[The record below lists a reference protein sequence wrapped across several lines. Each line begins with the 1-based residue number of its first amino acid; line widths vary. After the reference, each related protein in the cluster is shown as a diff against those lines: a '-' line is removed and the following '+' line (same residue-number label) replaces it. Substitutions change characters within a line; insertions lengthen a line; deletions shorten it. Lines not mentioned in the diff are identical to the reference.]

1 MKKSLLFVLITV
13 PLFSFAQLMPKSIVT
28 VNGNI
33 GFYEFK
39 PPGYNPDSTYEYP
52 LIIFL
57 HGVGERGNGT
67 SELPMAL
74 LASFPK
80 LLVAGA
86 TMQFTVNGRK
96 HAFLV
101 LLPQMSKEYVNWQS
115 FYIDEMIGYAK
126 RNLKIDKNKIFLT
139 GWSLGGGG
147 AWKYPT
153 SSIHR
158 ASMLAGIIPVSPSPD
173 YTDLCN
179 ISDAKVAVW
188 AHHAKDDRSVPV
200 HFTKDAIQGI
210 RVCNPFIP
218 PMITYYATGGHP
230 FVANQAYD
238 TLNKTHYPNIYQW
251 MIGTSRSNN
260 TATNLEPVPVAG
272 DDTTIILPS
281 VKTLLN
287 GQASFDPNDV
297 ITRYEWVMA
306 NGPVSPRLHFKKPY
320 FPVSEVS
327 GLEPGNYTFRL
338 KVTDQFGVSRSDD
351 TKVRVILPLDGTN
364 APPYVNAGPPVTVN
378 TNECEVYVEARDFDG
393 TIRQYRW
400 RQISGPAKLIIRN
413 YGSMADILKLKAPGK
428 YGIEISAS
436 DNDKPSGSG
445 KDTLTIIRTPVL
457 PFNGFLWSD
466 NTKNFL
472 PFKRSAVFPVSGLSL
487 VSYVLCTQIF
497 IYLMLLGFLTFAT
510 YHHKLHPRLVAGS
523 GR

>member
-13 PLFSFAQLMPKSIVT
+13 PLFSFAQLMPKSIVSA
-28 VNGNI
+28 NGTI

-39 PPGYNPDSTYEYP
+39 PPGYNADSTYEYP

-67 SELPMAL
+67 NELPMAL

-80 LLVAGA
+80 LLVRGA

-101 LLPQMSKEYVNWQS
+101 LLPQMSKKYMNWQS

-126 RNLKIDKNKIFLT
+126 KNLKIDKNKIFLT

-153 SSIHR
+153 SSIYR
-158 ASMLAGIIPVSPSPD
+158 ANLLAGIVPVSPSPN

-179 ISDAKVAVW
+179 ISQARVAVW
-188 AHHAKDDRSVPV
+188 AHHARDDRSVPV
-200 HFTKDAIQGI
+200 HFSKDAIQGI
-210 RVCNPFIP
+210 KVCHPLIP
-218 PMITYYATGGHP
+218 PLITYYTSGGHP

-260 TATNLEPVPVAG
+260 PATNLQPVPLAG
-272 DDTTIILPS
+272 NDTVIILPS
-281 VKTLLN
+281 VKTILN

-297 ITRYEWVMA
+297 ITRYEWVLA
-306 NGPVSPRLHFKKPY
+306 EGPVSPRLHFKKPD

-327 GLEPGNYTFRL
+327 GLEPGNYIFRL
-338 KVTDQFGVSRSDD
+338 KVTDQFGVTRSDD
-351 TKVRVILPLDGTN
+351 IKVHVKL
-364 APPYVNAGPPVTVN
+364 PPYGINASPFVDAGPPMKVN
-378 TNECEVYVEARDFDG
+378 TNECEVYIKARDFDG
-393 TIRQYRW
+393 SIQQYRW

-413 YGSMADILKLKAPGK
+413 YGNVADILELKTPGK
-428 YGIEISAS
+428 YLIEISAS
-436 DNDKPSGSG
+436 DNGKPSGSG

-466 NTKNFL
+466 NRNNFL
-472 PFKRSAVFPVSGLSL
+472 PFKRNTTFPVSNLYMLSG
-487 VSYVLCTQIF
+487 VLCTPVL
-497 IYLMLLGFLTFAT
+497 IYLMLLGFLLFTAFQ
-510 YHHKLHPRLVAGS
+510 YIS
-523 GR
+523 GTRVITCSCK

>member
-1 MKKSLLFVLITV
+1 
-13 PLFSFAQLMPKSIVT
+13 MPKSVVT
-28 VNGNI
+28 ANGAI

-39 PPGYNPDSTYEYP
+39 PPGYNADSTYEYP

-86 TMQFTVNGRK
+86 TMQFTVDGRK

-101 LLPQMSKEYVNWQS
+101 LLPQMSKQYINWQS
-115 FYIDEMIGYAK
+115 FYVDEMIGYAK
-126 RNLKIDKNKIFLT
+126 KNLRINKNKIFLT

-147 AWKYPT
+147 TWKYPT
-153 SSIHR
+153 SSLDR
-158 ASMLAGIIPVSPSPD
+158 ANMLAGIIPVSPSPN

-179 ISDAKVAVW
+179 ISNASVAVW

-218 PMITYYATGGHP
+218 PLVTYYTSGGHP

-251 MIGTSRSNN
+251 MIGTSRSNDP
-260 TATNLEPVPVAG
+260 ATNLQPVPDAG
-272 DDTTIILPS
+272 NDTAIILPS
-281 VKTLLN
+281 VKTILN

-297 ITRYEWVMA
+297 ITRYEWVLA
-306 NGPVSPRLHFKKPY
+306 AGPVSPRLHFKKPY

-327 GLEPGNYTFRL
+327 GLEPGNYIFRL
-338 KVTDQFGVSRSDD
+338 KVTDQFGVTRSDD
-351 TKVRVILPLDGTN
+351 TKVSVILPPDNNN
-364 APPYVNAGPPVTVN
+364 ALPYVYAGPPIKVN
-378 TNECEVYVEARDFDG
+378 TNECKVHVEARDFDG
-393 TIRQYRW
+393 SIQQYRW
-400 RQISGPAKLIIRN
+400 RQISGPAKPIIRN
-413 YGSMADILKLKAPGK
+413 YGNVADILELKTPGK
-428 YGIEISAS
+428 YRIEISAS
-436 DNDKPSGSG
+436 DNGKPSGSA
-445 KDTLTIIRTPVL
+445 KDTLIIIRTPVL

-466 NTKNFL
+466 NRNNFL
-472 PFKRSAVFPVSGLSL
+472 PFKKNITFPVSNLYMLAGGF
-487 VSYVLCTQIF
+487 CFPIF
-497 IYLMLLGFLTFAT
+497 IYFTLLGFLTFAAFQYLSST
-510 YHHKLHPRLVAGS
+510 RVITGS

>member
-28 VNGNI
+28 ANGTI

-39 PPGYNPDSTYEYP
+39 PPGYNADSTYDYP

-101 LLPQMSKEYVNWQS
+101 LLPQMSKQYINWQS
-115 FYIDEMIGYAK
+115 FYIDEMILYAK
-126 RNLKIDKNKIFLT
+126 KNLKIDKNKIFLT

-158 ASMLAGIIPVSPSPD
+158 ANMLAGIIPVSPSPN

-179 ISDAKVAVW
+179 ISNAKVAVW
-188 AHHAKDDRSVPV
+188 AHHAKDDRSVPI

-218 PMITYYATGGHP
+218 PLITYYTSGGHP

-251 MIGTSRSNN
+251 MIGTSRSNDP
-260 TATNLEPVPVAG
+260 ATNLQPVPVAG
-272 DDTTIILPS
+272 NDTTIILPS
-281 VKTLLN
+281 VKTILN

-297 ITRYEWVMA
+297 ITRYEWVLA
-306 NGPVSPRLHFKKPY
+306 DGPVSPRLHFKKPY
-320 FPVSEVS
+320 FPVSELS
-327 GLEPGNYTFRL
+327 GLEPGNYIFRL
-338 KVTDQFGVSRSDD
+338 KVTDQFGITRSDD
-351 TKVRVILPLDGTN
+351 TKVSVILPPAGNN
-364 APPYVNAGPPVTVN
+364 APPYVDAGPAIKVN
-378 TNECEVYVEARDFDG
+378 TNKCEVYVEARDFDG
-393 TIRQYRW
+393 SIQQYRW

-413 YGSMADILKLKAPGK
+413 YGNVADILELKVPGK
-428 YGIEISAS
+428 YSIEISAS
-436 DNDKPSGSG
+436 DNGKPLGSG

-472 PFKRSAVFPVSGLSL
+472 PFKRNALFQVSSLSL
-487 VSYVLCTQIF
+487 LSGVFYTQVF
-497 IYLMLLGFLTFAT
+497 IYLMLLGFLTFAAFQ
-510 YHHKLHPRLVAGS
+510 HLLRPRLITGS